1 MLCVDGSG
9 QDCTAACSCPAC
21 ISPEVTVCSAA
32 QGPPHKPECCL
43 LQPPRKA
50 SWKAVQ
56 WQRAALS
63 TLLLSHLSVG
73 DLGPAAAS
81 EHIPSAAPVAPLC
94 CCGKGRAGPS
104 LSQPHSSAVT
114 RAKRRFQRSTTLWDR
129 QPPPSPAQHSAAQSC
144 STAQQPKPARKTQ
157 PTSTSLHKEQIKQQQ
172 QRKLADDSSET
183 PDALPY
189 FHPPFTA
196 LYIPPFKLLTPTPTS
211 LHSTGL
217 CAFRTVCIQVQLSCR
232 AAPPAANTAQ
242 TQAMPVCPLLV
253 VCEKKGNTPRVPS
266 PQRAGGLSHAAQCWT

>member
-144 STAQQPKPARKTQ
+144 STAQQPKPARKRALTSPHPS
-157 PTSTSLHKEQIKQQQ
+157 PT
-172 QRKLADDSSET
+172 
-183 PDALPY
+183 PPCPLP
-189 FHPPFTA
+189 TA
-196 LYIPPFKLLTPTPTS
+196 LSATSHSSGTPSRMGT
-211 LHSTGL
+211 
-217 CAFRTVCIQVQLSCR
+217 
-232 AAPPAANTAQ
+232 
-242 TQAMPVCPLLV
+242 
-253 VCEKKGNTPRVPS
+253 PS
-266 PQRAGGLSHAAQCWT
+266 PPCAAVPLQHHSLEEKFPLISNLNLPWCNVRPFPIK